1 MKTRDSHGKGEVR
14 DSSMEE
20 ARSERP
26 MVLRQ
31 SVRVLQVTGCFPFPL
46 THLLRMSPTISA
58 GTWWQLILIW
68 STRLPS
74 SSPSSTIPRSS
85 NFDPTFSL
93 MLMVSPETV
102 GKEMNSPSFGLSSVR
117 SEVRG
122 QSAMAMGSHRHGCLV
137 YDNYNSISPK

>member
-1 MKTRDSHGKGEVR
+1 MMKTRDSHGEGEVR

-58 GTWWQLILIW
+58 GT
-68 STRLPS
+68 
-74 SSPSSTIPRSS
+74 
-85 NFDPTFSL
+85 
-93 MLMVSPETV
+93 
-102 GKEMNSPSFGLSSVR
+102 
-117 SEVRG
+117 
-122 QSAMAMGSHRHGCLV
+122 
-137 YDNYNSISPK
+137 